1 MLLINT
7 SKRTNLQ
14 DIPEFNPHALV
25 GITFGN
31 KVIFNILTNDV
42 QFQNTGLSVVH
53 YLNHNKPEFMSN
65 MILSQHY
72 NNIEYIFDDNFKF
85 GEYIGID
92 NENVDTFSNIIMLCT
107 ELYEYMYIYD
117 FINEKLLVQSPEQE
131 LIALDYTNSEDV
143 RKFLNI

>member
-1 MLLINT
+1 
-7 SKRTNLQ
+7 
-14 DIPEFNPHALV
+14 
-25 GITFGN
+25 
-31 KVIFNILTNDV
+31 
-42 QFQNTGLSVVH
+42 
-53 YLNHNKPEFMSN
+53 